1 MQDKDIPDYV
11 RVFRIHGPF
20 LFGATDKLDMV
31 SEQLDD
37 LPPVVIVRL
46 RNMTAIDAT
55 GLKVLEDLASKL
67 HASGRALLFCGALSQ
82 PRQLMQQAGF
92 DRHVGAENICLNI
105 EVALKR
111 AAECIQELQVGT
123 S

>member
-1 MQDKDIPDYV
+1 LQDKDIPDYV

-20 LFGATDKLDMV
+20 LFGATDKLDLV
-31 SEQLDD
+31 HEQLDD
-37 LPPVVIVRL
+37 LPPVVVLRL

-67 HASGRALLFCGALSQ
+67 HDSGRALLFCGALSQ
-82 PRQLMQQAGF
+82 PRKLMEQASF
-92 DRHVGAENICLNI
+92 DEHVGAENICPNI
-105 EVALKR
+105 EAALQR
-111 AAECIQELQVGT
+111 AAECMREVRVHT

>member
-1 MQDKDIPDYV
+1 V

-20 LFGATDKLDMV
+20 LFGATDKLDLL

-55 GLKVLEDLASKL
+55 GLKVLEDLAEKL
-67 HASGRALLFCGALSQ
+67 HNSGRALLFCGAPPQ
-82 PRQLMQQAGF
+82 PRQLMKQAAF
-92 DRHVGAENICLNI
+92 DRHVGAENLCPSI
-105 EVALKR
+105 EAALR
-111 AAECIQELQVGT
+111 RGAECMKEI
-123 S
+123 